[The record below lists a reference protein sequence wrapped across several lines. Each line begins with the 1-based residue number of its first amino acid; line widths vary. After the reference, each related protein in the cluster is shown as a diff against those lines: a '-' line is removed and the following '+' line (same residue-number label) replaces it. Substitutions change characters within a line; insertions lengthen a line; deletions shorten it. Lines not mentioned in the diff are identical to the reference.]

1 MKHRTP
7 VLVNIVAILF
17 ILVFL
22 FYMFIQ
28 NTSFLSSPYFWGT
41 IVIGIVLAY
50 IFNAIGALAE
60 NERFKQ
66 MTDAEKATFLK
77 EKEIPYFKR
86 LYDSAFKKQSDVEE
100 KDILIDLGFDGIK
113 ELDNQ
118 LPKWWLGLFYFGV
131 IYAVVY
137 LIAYS
142 VSDFAHPDKEYE
154 AEHKQQLADIA
165 AYDAVTPKATIET
178 AKYNADNIAEGE
190 QIFKT
195 NCVSCHSEG
204 GKGGIGPN
212 LTDDFWINQPEKT
225 LFKNVFHMVE
235 NGSPNNPTMQAYGKN
250 GVLNGNDIEKVAAYI
265 YHINQEMP
273 DAAGGAAP
281 QGTKA
286 NWEK

>member
-7 VLVNIVAILF
+7 VFVNIIAILF
-17 ILVFL
+17 ILVFT

-28 NTSFLSSPYFWGT
+28 NTSFFSSPYFWGVA
-41 IVIGIVLAY
+41 VIGIVLAFIY
-50 IFNAIGALAE
+50 NALGGLAE

-66 MTDAEKATFLK
+66 MSAEEKAAFLK
-77 EKEIPYFKR
+77 EKEVPYFKR
-86 LYDSAFKKQSDVEE
+86 VYDSAFKKQSDVEE
-100 KDILIDLGFDGIK
+100 KDILIDHGFDGIQ

-118 LPKWWLGLFYFGV
+118 LPKWWLGLFWFGIV
-131 IYAVVY
+131 YAIVY

-165 AYDAVTPKATIET
+165 ANDAASPKATIET

-190 QIFKT
+190 EIFKT

-212 LTDDFWINQPEKT
+212 LTDDSWINQRQKT
-225 LFKNVFHMVE
+225 LFKNVFDMVM
-235 NGSPNNPTMQAYGKN
+235 NGSQNNPTMQAFGKN

-265 YHINQEMP
+265 YHINQEIP

-281 QGTKA
+281 QGTVA

>member
-41 IVIGIVLAY
+41 IVIGIVLAF

-60 NERFKQ
+60 NERFRQ

-100 KDILIDLGFDGIK
+100 KDILLDHGFDGIK

-142 VSDFAHPDKEYE
+142 VSDFAHPDKEY
-154 AEHKQQLADIA
+154 
-165 AYDAVTPKATIET
+165 
-178 AKYNADNIAEGE
+178 
-190 QIFKT
+190 
-195 NCVSCHSEG
+195 
-204 GKGGIGPN
+204 
-212 LTDDFWINQPEKT
+212 
-225 LFKNVFHMVE
+225 
-235 NGSPNNPTMQAYGKN
+235 
-250 GVLNGNDIEKVAAYI
+250 
-265 YHINQEMP
+265 
-273 DAAGGAAP
+273 
-281 QGTKA
+281 
-286 NWEK
+286 

>member
-7 VLVNIVAILF
+7 VFVNIILILF

-22 FYMFIQ
+22 YYMFLQ

-41 IVIGIVLAY
+41 MVIGVVLAFIY
-50 IFNAIGALAE
+50 NAIGGLAE
-60 NERFKQ
+60 NERFKL
-66 MTDAEKATFLK
+66 MSEEEKVIFVK

-86 LYDSAFKKQSDVEE
+86 VYDSAFKKQSDVEE
-100 KDILIDLGFDGIK
+100 KDLLIDHGFDGIM

-131 IYAVVY
+131 VYAVVY
-137 LIAYS
+137 LVAYS
-142 VSDFAHPDKEYE
+142 VTDFAHPDKEYE
-154 AEHKQQLADIA
+154 AEHKQEIA
-165 AYDAVTPKATIET
+165 SVAEWMKNTPPPTIDN
-178 AKYNADNIAEGE
+178 AKYSADNIAEGE

-195 NCVSCHSEG
+195 NCVTCHQEG

-212 LTDDFWINQPEKT
+212 LTDDYWKNQTEKT
-225 LFKNVFHMVE
+225 LFKNVFHIVT
-235 NGSPNNPTMQAYGKN
+235 NGVAGTQMQAWGKN
-250 GVLNGNDIEKVAAYI
+250 GVLTGFDIEKVAAYV

-273 DAAGGAAP
+273 DAVGGAAP